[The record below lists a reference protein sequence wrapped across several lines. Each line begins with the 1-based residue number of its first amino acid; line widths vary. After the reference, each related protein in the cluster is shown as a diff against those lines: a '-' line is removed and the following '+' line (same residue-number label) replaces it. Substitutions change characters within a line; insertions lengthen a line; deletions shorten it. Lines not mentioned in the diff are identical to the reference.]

1 MNTLT
6 YTSVNVSV
14 EFIHHETGLADRVD
28 VAVHR
33 PGHDAEFLCQRV
45 DGAAHVPGEE
55 LYQAEEFG
63 DYGGCP

>member
-14 EFIHHETGLADRVD
+14 EFIHHETGLADGVD

-33 PGHDAEFLCQRV
+33 PGRDVELLGQRV
-45 DGAAHVPGEE
+45 DGAADV
-55 LYQAEEFG
+55 
-63 DYGGCP
+63 